1 MPKSRKIFQHR
12 LNLYTHPTSKGHT
25 KETDKIMTPEERN
38 NKMEENPLHPFKTP
52 DGYFDSFKDR
62 LMTRIA
68 EEEIQVIPKTRKHLD
83 VLRPYIYIAAAIA
96 GLVLVLNLMP
106 NVFQERIE
114 TQENTDLRAEDLSE
128 EQFQQFLLDDTT
140 EDYWGTILLEN
151 IDDNNVI
158 SSSR

>member
-1 MPKSRKIFQHR
+1 
-12 LNLYTHPTSKGHT
+12 
-25 KETDKIMTPEERN
+25 
-38 NKMEENPLHPFKTP
+38 MEENPLHPFKTP